1 MSNPPTKNCKNISL
15 GTGAL
20 NQFGQQIQYNRHV
33 KGSSSLDSL
42 MDAECRL
49 IRGNN
54 CSCIVS
60 VVTVSA
66 FVFIVSSFIEARH
79 RLGFSRLLTSH
90 FFQTHIYSLNTRVFV
105 ELHFRSALSKRR
117 CRQAQKLRGFR
128 RNGDWLDFIS
138 SVNNQVCL
146 RQMDFILEMLMT
158 VDHLCTLF

>member
-20 NQFGQQIQYNRHV
+20 NQFRQQIQYNV

-66 FVFIVSSFIEARH
+66 FIEARH
-79 RLGFSRLLTSH
+79 CLWVFTYTHFSLFSNPYLQFH
-90 FFQTHIYSLNTRVFV
+90 YSIFV

>member
-20 NQFGQQIQYNRHV
+20 NQFRQQIQYNRHV

-54 CSCIVS
+54 CSRIDS

-66 FVFIVSSFIEARH
+66 FIEARH
-79 RLGFSRLLTSH
+79 RLGFSRLLASH
-90 FFQTHIYSLNTRVFV
+90 FFKPIFPVSILEFFV
-105 ELHFRSALSKRR
+105 ELHFRSAISKRR

-138 SVNNQVCL
+138 SVKNQVCL
-146 RQMDFILEMLMT
+146 RQMEMLMT
-158 VDHLCTLF
+158 VDHLCSCALYF